1 MDSTTFSS
9 QKIRRNI
16 KIKDMKLFCNDEESE
31 QVCKIMNE
39 FDVHNS
45 TYIKVNHIEFSKQ
58 ITSKRDTPED
68 PMIQIESNCV
78 KVNGTDRYGYR
89 GSSTSHG
96 TRYVYE
102 SEKLYTEIRKWYD
115 NRLQKRRE
123 EKLKEILE

>member
-1 MDSTTFSS
+1 MYP
-9 QKIRRNI
+9 
-16 KIKDMKLFCNDEESE
+16 LG
-31 QVCKIMNE
+31 
-39 FDVHNS
+39 
-45 TYIKVNHIEFSKQ
+45 
-58 ITSKRDTPED
+58 ITKWKPSAKRDTPKD

-78 KVNGTDRYGYR
+78 KVNGTDRYRYG
-89 GSSTSHG
+89 GSNHTSHG